1 MKRKDLNTLDALMS
15 RAIERFTP
23 EEILKSLDW
32 IVEEEVKDNSAY
44 VESLYS
50 TLVERWSVEGILEQ
64 ITDFNNDII
73 VTKVDNIYDKA
84 QVERLIKEYINNL

>member
-1 MKRKDLNTLDALMS
+1 MKRKDLDTLDALMS

-23 EEILKSLDW
+23 EEILSSLDSV
-32 IVEEEVKDNSAY
+32 VEEEVKDNSAY
-44 VESLYS
+44 VESLYN

-73 VTKVDNIYDKA
+73 VSKVDNIYDKA
-84 QVERLIKEYINNL
+84 QVERLIKEYINN

>member
-32 IVEEEVKDNSAY
+32 VVEEEVKDNSTY
-44 VESLYS
+44 VESLYDIL
-50 TLVERWSVEGILEQ
+50 TQRWTVEGILEQ
-64 ITDFNNDII
+64 ITDYNNDII
-73 VTKVDNIYDKA
+73 VSKVDNIYDKA
-84 QVERLIKEYINNL
+84 QVERLIKDYINNQ

>member
-32 IVEEEVKDNSAY
+32 VVEEEVKDNSVY
-44 VESLYS
+44 VESLYNI
-50 TLVERWSVEGILEQ
+50 LVERWSVEGILEQ
-64 ITDFNNDII
+64 ITDYNNDII

>member
-1 MKRKDLNTLDALMS
+1 MKRKDLDTLDALMS

-23 EEILKSLDW
+23 EEILSSLDSV
-32 IVEEEVKDNSAY
+32 VEEEVKDNSAY
-44 VESLYS
+44 VESLYN
-50 TLVERWSVEGILEQ
+50 TLVKWWSVEGILEQ

-84 QVERLIKEYINNL
+84 QVERLIKEYINN